1 MDLGEVRAE
10 ADIVRHRL
18 GLGGEIALEAVAQLV
33 GIYGDVAGGA
43 GAVGKNEGHPVRL
56 GQLLAEAHAGDL
68 VGRSGHV
75 QQLTADHL
83 VEEFPGLGAQGVVHP
98 PGGPGQL
105 ILGHRHGVALREH
118 QGPVVGHQH
127 IHAQAPALLLLE
139 PEVNGGDMRPH
150 LAAELVQLRPAVADA
165 LHGEAA
171 VIGKIVEAVGPGQV
185 IPGADQVPQ
194 KLLQGVRLGQHRL
207 PLRLKGRLAAVPVRA
222 DLGGAQLGA
231 EGFVH
236 RLGIGT
242 LHDGL
247 GQGLAVQGLQPGQGL
262 LELRLVEGVRHV
274 VEGTDGGNALAEA
287 HLLLKGVPVPDHLQ
301 KLLRTGGVP
310 GPAGQSVIPG
320 LERLHVR
327 AGVGDLGKFPVLVHS
342 VSSSE

>member
-1 MDLGEVRAE
+1 M
-10 ADIVRHRL
+10 
-18 GLGGEIALEAVAQLV
+18 AQLV
-33 GIYGDVAGGA
+33 SIYGDVAGGA
-43 GAVGKNEGHPVRL
+43 GAVGEDEGHPVRL

-68 VGRSGHV
+68 VGRGGHV
-75 QQLTADHL
+75 QQLAADHL

-222 DLGGAQLGA
+222 DLGGAQLAAA
-231 EGFVH
+231 EGLALDLI
-236 RLGIGT
+236 LGGSRDLLIPGRE
-242 LHDGL
+242 L
-247 GQGLAVQGLQPGQGL
+247 G
-262 LELRLVEGVRHV
+262 
-274 VEGTDGGNALAEA
+274 D
-287 HLLLKGVPVPDHLQ
+287 
-301 KLLRTGGVP
+301 
-310 GPAGQSVIPG
+310 PG
-320 LERLHVR
+320 LELLP
-327 AGVGDLGKFPVLVHS
+327 AGVEPVV
-342 VSSSE
+342 